1 MAGKVFI
8 SCGQRL
14 GKEKKIALAVK
25 KLLKSKFQ
33 LDSYI
38 AFKVQGLNDIMTITK
53 ELRSSD
59 YYLFIDFVRRQKQP
73 EDFHI
78 SLFTHQ
84 ELALAHHLGFKDMIA
99 LQQEGAPSDGFIRYL
114 LINPEPFRGKVD
126 LLAKLMKLVRAK
138 RWSPGFSRN
147 LVIVEQ
153 GFTPIIRY
161 RDHTGEC
168 TAQVWE
174 ARIQNRRPDAA
185 AVGAV
190 CILDHINKRD
200 GTDVPSPDRS
210 YLKWSGQAG
219 YERAILPKDYAV
231 IDLFALRTDRPGIFL
246 LSLRDTPREP
256 IVTEDG
262 EYKLFYKLFS
272 QGFPLL
278 EFVVNVRLRW
288 HKPTPIGWK
297 NSTKVRLLTST

>member
-8 SCGQRL
+8 SCGQKL

-25 KLLKSKFQ
+25 KLLKSKFK
-33 LDSYI
+33 LDSYL
-38 AFKVQGLNDIMTITK
+38 AFRVQSLADVMTITK

-99 LQQEGAPSDGFIRYL
+99 FQQKGAPLDGFIRY
-114 LINPEPFRGKVD
+114 IQSNPETFCQKDD
-126 LLAKLMKLVRAK
+126 LLKKLERLVRARK
-138 RWSPGFSRN
+138 WSKAFSRN
-147 LVIVEQ
+147 LVIVKQ
-153 GFTPIIRY
+153 GFTPIIQY
-161 RDHTGEC
+161 GDHTGVC
-168 TAQVWE
+168 TTRVWE

-219 YERAILPKDYAV
+219 YERTILPKDYAV

-262 EYKLFYKLFS
+262 EYNLFYKLFS

-278 EFVVNVRLRW
+278 EFVINVRLQW
-288 HKPTPIGWK
+288 HKPTPVGWK